1 MWPYDIHPPHVIN
14 VATLPSE
21 SQNTENVILQRDVT
35 KENCIRC
42 HSFIKVD
49 QGHHAL
55 NLLIRGVIQQCV
67 YETKIHNID
76 NLRKPLKQT
85 WFDFAQN
92 ITDSAIDQRRDHLR
106 SCVCA
111 CWWWILWTHVHLY
124 DSLECFMKLAAVLLG
139 NSWPSSHE
147 SNTLCTRLLSDSSY

>member
-111 CWWWILWTHVHLY
+111 GGRYFEHMFIYMIHWNVLWNWLPCCWETHDHRVT
-124 DSLECFMKLAAVLLG
+124 SR
-139 NSWPSSHE
+139 
-147 SNTLCTRLLSDSSY
+147 TRYALDY

>member
-1 MWPYDIHPPHVIN
+1 MWRYDSHPPHLIN

-92 ITDSAIDQRRDHLR
+92 ITDSAIDKRHDHLR
-106 SCVCA
+106 SCVC
-111 CWWWILWTHVHLY
+111 
-124 DSLECFMKLAAVLLG
+124 VLLVVDTLNTFSFIWFTG
-139 NSWPSSHE
+139 MFYETGCHAVGKLMTIE
-147 SNTLCTRLLSDSSY
+147 SRVLHAMH